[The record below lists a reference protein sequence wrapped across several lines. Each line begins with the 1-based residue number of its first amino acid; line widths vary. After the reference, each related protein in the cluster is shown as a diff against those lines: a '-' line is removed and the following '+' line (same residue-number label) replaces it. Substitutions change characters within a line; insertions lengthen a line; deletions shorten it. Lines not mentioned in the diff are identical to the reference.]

1 MIIKRDNYLK
11 QLVDGQGNHLI
22 KIVTGIRRC
31 GKSFL
36 LFELFHN
43 HLVENGVDENHI
55 IEVALDDLANEHL
68 RNAHNLLNYI
78 KQQITDRSTYYILL
92 DEIQL
97 ADRFEEV
104 LNSLLHVRNVDVY
117 VTGSNSRFLSSDIVT
132 EFRGRG
138 DEIHLYPLSFTEFCS
153 AYHGSKNDAWK
164 EYYTYGGLPIILS
177 MDSEQKK
184 AGYLRN
190 LYESVYMADILERHR
205 VSNQAEFDELAHI
218 MASSIGSS
226 CNPTKLA
233 NTFKSVKNITISNKT
248 ISNYLSYMQD
258 AFLIE
263 KALRYDIK
271 GKKYINTLSKYYFSD
286 IGLRNALLNFRQQE
300 ENHIM
305 ENVIYN
311 ELRCRGLQVDVG
323 LVTIR
328 TTDKNNKTIR
338 KQLEVDFVVNQ
349 ASQRYYI
356 QSALSIPTQEKEV
369 QESQSLL
376 NIDDLFK
383 RIIVVRDDIKP
394 WRNEKG
400 ILIMGLM
407 DFLLNKDSLDY

>member
-22 KIVTGIRRC
+22 KIVTGVRRC

-68 RNAHNLLNYI
+68 RNPHNLLSHI

-138 DEIHLYPLSFTEFCS
+138 DEIHLYPLSFAEFCS
-153 AYHGSKNDAWK
+153 AYHGSRNDAWK

-177 MDSEQKK
+177 MDTEQKK
-184 AGYLRN
+184 AVYLRN
-190 LYESVYMADILERHR
+190 LYERYIWQIFWNA
-205 VSNQAEFDELAHI
+205 I
-218 MASSIGSS
+218 MSA
-226 CNPTKLA
+226 TKQSLTNWHTSWPPVLVRRA
-233 NTFKSVKNITISNKT
+233 I
-248 ISNYLSYMQD
+248 
-258 AFLIE
+258 
-263 KALRYDIK
+263 
-271 GKKYINTLSKYYFSD
+271 
-286 IGLRNALLNFRQQE
+286 LRNW
-300 ENHIM
+300 
-305 ENVIYN
+305 
-311 ELRCRGLQVDVG
+311 
-323 LVTIR
+323 
-328 TTDKNNKTIR
+328 
-338 KQLEVDFVVNQ
+338 
-349 ASQRYYI
+349 
-356 QSALSIPTQEKEV
+356 PTP
-369 QESQSLL
+369 S
-376 NIDDLFK
+376 
-383 RIIVVRDDIKP
+383 RA
-394 WRNEKG
+394 
-400 ILIMGLM
+400 
-407 DFLLNKDSLDY
+407 

>member
-1 MIIKRDNYLK
+1 M
-11 QLVDGQGNHLI
+11 
-22 KIVTGIRRC
+22 
-31 GKSFL
+31 
-36 LFELFHN
+36 
-43 HLVENGVDENHI
+43 
-55 IEVALDDLANEHL
+55 
-68 RNAHNLLNYI
+68 
-78 KQQITDRSTYYILL
+78 
-92 DEIQL
+92 
-97 ADRFEEV
+97 
-104 LNSLLHVRNVDVY
+104 
-117 VTGSNSRFLSSDIVT
+117 
-132 EFRGRG
+132 
-138 DEIHLYPLSFTEFCS
+138 
-153 AYHGSKNDAWK
+153 
-164 EYYTYGGLPIILS
+164 
-177 MDSEQKK
+177 
-184 AGYLRN
+184 
-190 LYESVYMADILERHR
+190 
-205 VSNQAEFDELAHI
+205 
-218 MASSIGSS
+218 
-226 CNPTKLA
+226 
-233 NTFKSVKNITISNKT
+233 KNITISNKT

-258 AFLIE
+258 AFLLE
-263 KALRYDIK
+263 KAMRYDIK

-356 QSALSIPTQEKEV
+356 QSALSIPNQEKEA
-369 QESQSLL
+369 QESQPLL

-383 RIIVVRDDIKP
+383 RIIIVRDDIKP

>member
-22 KIVTGIRRC
+22 KIVTGVRRC

-68 RNAHNLLNYI
+68 RNPHNLLSHI

-138 DEIHLYPLSFTEFCS
+138 DEIHLYPLSFAEFCS
-153 AYHGSKNDAWK
+153 AYHGSRNDAWK

-177 MDSEQKK
+177 MDMEQKK
-184 AGYLRN
+184 AVYLRN
-190 LYESVYMADILERHR
+190 LYESVYMADILERHH

-258 AFLIE
+258 AFLLE
-263 KALRYDIK
+263 KAMRYDIK

-356 QSALSIPTQEKEV
+356 QSALSIPTQEEA

-383 RIIVVRDDIKP
+383 RIIIVRDDIKP